1 MPDANQ
7 GFHIGLGNVGRR
19 RRIGLPVGA
28 AGNRESNQKQGEQF
42 FLHLTLGSAKSCFAQ
57 LVAKGFCLKC
67 PGLDAFGKFTNQL
80 IVLPKCPVK
89 IV

>member
-28 AGNRESNQKQGEQF
+28 EGNRESNQKQGEQF
-42 FLHLTLGSAKSCFAQ
+42 FHHSTLRSAKSCVEQ
-57 LVAKGFCLKC
+57 KVAKGFCLKC
-67 PGLDAFGKFTNQL
+67 PGLDALGKFTNQL
-80 IVLPKCPVK
+80 IVLPKSPV
-89 IV
+89 